1 MKTGLLDAR
10 RDVPERLRAV
20 RQVLPQ
26 VESLAAGVAD
36 VATWVR
42 EGDALLDGE
51 KAQLRAGLTAG
62 ADEAPSLA
70 AIELLLERH
79 RVRSP
84 YRDADTQSLYLNPN
98 LSLTNYYF
106 LNCSRERSRRVDL
119 FWRTA

>member
-1 MKTGLLDAR
+1 MEAQ

-36 VATWVR
+36 VAAWVR

-51 KAQLRAGLTAG
+51 AAQLSAGLTAG
-62 ADEAPSLA
+62 ADGAPSLA
-70 AIELLLERH
+70 AIELLIERH

-84 YRDADTQSLYLNPN
+84 YPNTRPLNQKQSLIHFSIALVNA
-98 LSLTNYYF
+98 LGA
-106 LNCSRERSRRVDL
+106 EL
-119 FWRTA
+119 FWRTDRTRLKCMA

>member
-1 MKTGLLDAR
+1 MKIGLVDAR
-10 RDVPERLRAV
+10 RDVPERLCAV

-36 VATWVR
+36 VAAWVR

-51 KAQLRAGLTAG
+51 TAQLRAGLTAG
-62 ADEAPSLA
+62 ADGAPSLA

-84 YRDADTQSLYLNPN
+84 YPDYRYPITFSESISSLSISQL
-98 LSLTNYYF
+98 LS
-106 LNCSRERSRRVDL
+106 
-119 FWRTA
+119 